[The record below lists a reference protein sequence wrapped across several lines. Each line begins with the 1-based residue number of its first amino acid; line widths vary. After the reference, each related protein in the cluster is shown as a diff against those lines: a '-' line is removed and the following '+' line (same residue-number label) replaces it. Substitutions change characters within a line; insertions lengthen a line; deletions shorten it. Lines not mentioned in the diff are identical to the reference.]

1 MYGML
6 EPFRLRRFMSSSR
19 SSEASPAKPAH
30 SVAQD
35 GLLRVLGLK
44 ESTAIVIGT
53 LIGTGI
59 FLVPREMINE
69 VHSIGLIL
77 LAWLV
82 GGFLSLCGALA
93 YAELGTLRPEAGG
106 EYAYL
111 RDGLGPFFGF
121 LFGWGMFWVV
131 RPASVAAIGA
141 GFSRAAGFLWP
152 QLDLPLHLGGWIL
165 PCNGE
170 QLLAA
175 GMIVLVTVINYFGVR
190 HGGRVQTIFT
200 GLKLALVLL
209 LTIAAFSVGHGHWT
223 HLSERLSGPVG
234 MGGFAAALVAAL
246 WAYDGWNDL
255 TLAGSEI
262 RDPERTIPRAMI
274 GGIFVV
280 FLFYVGINLAYFYV
294 LRPVQIAGADNVA
307 ATMAA
312 QFLGHYGGSLVA
324 AAIMV
329 SAFATLNSSIL
340 SGARVPFALSRDGLF
355 FRPLSRVHSEY
366 HTPHVSLIIQAA
378 FASVLALSGSYQILY
393 TMTIFA
399 EWLFYVLAVASLF
412 AFHRRGVRGPYRSWG
427 FPVLPGIFI
436 VLATVLLG
444 ITFWQNLGYSS
455 AGLAIILAGTPAYFY
470 WSRRKAKAAL

>member
-1 MYGML
+1 
-6 EPFRLRRFMSSSR
+6 MSSFR
-19 SSEASPAKPAH
+19 SSEASPAT
-30 SVAQD
+30 SGLVVAKD

-59 FLVPREMINE
+59 FLVPREMIND
-69 VHSIGLIL
+69 VHSVGWIL

-121 LFGWGMFWVV
+121 LFGWGMFWVI
-131 RPASVAAIGA
+131 RPASVATIGA
-141 GFSRAAGFLWP
+141 GFSRAAAFLWP
-152 QLDLPLHLGGWIL
+152 RLDLPLHLGGLTL

-170 QLLAA
+170 QLMAA
-175 GMIVLVTVINYFGVR
+175 GVIALVTVINYFGVR

-200 GLKLALVLL
+200 ALKLGLVLM
-209 LTIAAFSVGHGHWT
+209 LTVAAFSIGHGSWT
-223 HLSERLSGPVG
+223 HLSEKLSGPVG
-234 MGGFAAALVAAL
+234 IGGFAAALVAAL

-274 GGIFVV
+274 GGIVAV

-294 LRPVQIAGADNVA
+294 LRPSQIAISDNVA

-312 QFLGHYGGSLVA
+312 HFLGHYGGSLVA
-324 AAIMV
+324 AAVMI

-355 FRPLSRVHSEY
+355 FRPLSRVHPEY
-366 HTPHVSLIIQAA
+366 HTPHVSLLIQAV
-378 FASVLALSGSYQILY
+378 FAAIFALSGSYSILY
-393 TMTIFA
+393 TLTIFA
-399 EWLFYVLAVASLF
+399 EWLFYVLAIASLF
-412 AFHRRGVRGPYRSWG
+412 AFHRRGLRGPYRSWG

-436 VLATVLLG
+436 VLATILLG

-455 AGLAIILAGTPAYFY
+455 IGLAIILAGTPAYFY
-470 WSRRKAKAAL
+470 WSRRKSEATR